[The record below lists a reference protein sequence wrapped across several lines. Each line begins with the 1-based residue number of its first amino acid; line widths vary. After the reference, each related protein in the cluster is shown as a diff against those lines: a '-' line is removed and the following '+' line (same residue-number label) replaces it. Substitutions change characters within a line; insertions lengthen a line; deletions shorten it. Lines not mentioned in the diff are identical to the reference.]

1 MMFIR
6 RTAHGAIVALA
17 FAAILATSIG
27 SSRAAE
33 LKKVSLALGST
44 SFAWFS
50 IFVAHG
56 AGFFEDEGLDVDI
69 ISVGANQT
77 PVAAILSGGADIA
90 GIGVQAAFAARDK
103 KQPVK
108 LLAPVAQAYTST
120 MFIRKDTAKKLG
132 ISRSSPLEERVK
144 ALKGLNLAT
153 TAIGAGPHL
162 MYKFLFAKYGGG
174 LNADK
179 DATVVPVGNSHA
191 TLAAMSKGV
200 VDVSAF
206 SPPVPQKAIADGYA
220 ETLIDFI
227 NGDVPETL
235 GMVYTALAISEKKLN
250 DDPEML
256 AAFLRALDKGGK
268 LAHSDKKRA
277 GEAARKFMKGLDSGL
292 YDEAVDAIIGSVPK
306 SVEMPTDG
314 LEKYMNILKG
324 GGYKYT
330 VDFDDLVI
338 NDFVKK
344 SLAAK

>member
-1 MMFIR
+1 MAFLPSNIVRLIGAASVM
-6 RTAHGAIVALA
+6 TALSLSAGH
-17 FAAILATSIG
+17 TQ
-27 SSRAAE
+27 AAE
-33 LKKVSLALGST
+33 LKKVNLALGST

-50 IFVAHG
+50 IYVTHG
-56 AGFFEDEGLDVDI
+56 AGYFEEEGLDVSI

-77 PVAAILSGGADIA
+77 PVAAILSGGADMA
-90 GIGVQAAFAARDK
+90 GIGVQASFAARDK

-120 MFIRKDTAKKLG
+120 MFIRKETAAKLG
-132 ISRSSPLEERVK
+132 VSRSSPIEERVR

-162 MYKFLFAKYGGG
+162 MYKFLFAKYGMD
-174 LNADK
+174 ADK

-200 VDVSAF
+200 VDVSCF

-227 NGDVPETL
+227 GGDVPETL
-235 GMVYTALAISEKKLN
+235 GMVYTALAISEEKLK

-277 GEAARKFMKGLDSGL
+277 GEAASKFMKGLESKL
-292 YDEAVDAIIGSVPK
+292 YSEAVDAILGSVPK
-306 SVEMPTDG
+306 SVETPIDG
-314 LEKYMNILKG
+314 LEKYMTILKG
-324 GGYKYT
+324 GGYKYNI
-330 VDFDDLVI
+330 DFNDLVI

-344 SLAAK
+344 ALAKQI